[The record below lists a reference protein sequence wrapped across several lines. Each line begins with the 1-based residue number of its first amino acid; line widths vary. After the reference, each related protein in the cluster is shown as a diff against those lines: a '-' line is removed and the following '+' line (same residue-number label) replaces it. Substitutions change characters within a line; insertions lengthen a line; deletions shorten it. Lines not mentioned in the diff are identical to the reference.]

1 MKAITKLTG
10 ILLISLLAMSCAT
23 GPFKVEDKYNF
34 DKELPQ
40 VEELRDFR
48 IDSWNEIDNQ
58 SLILRANV
66 NDYYLIIL
74 DRPAVDL
81 TYAEDIG
88 LSVTTGM
95 VRKDFDNVYVE
106 TPTGVEPYIIHRMYK
121 LENREQSTEIKK
133 RLKSE

>member
-1 MKAITKLTG
+1 MKAILKLFC
-10 ILLISLLAMSCAT
+10 ILLVSLFAIACAT
-23 GPFKVEDKYNF
+23 TPVKMADKYNF
-34 DKELPQ
+34 DNKFPQ

-88 LSVTTGM
+88 LSVTTGR
-95 VRKDFDNVYVE
+95 VRKDFDNVYVK
-106 TPTGVEPYIIHRMYK
+106 TPSGAESYIIHRMYK
-121 LENREQSTEIKK
+121 LENRAQSTEIQK
-133 RLKSE
+133 RLKKS